1 LFGGSDLWLPVIRD
15 DVPSDRRH
23 ARTDYVNAGYFES
36 VGMRIV
42 RGRSF
47 SDADRDGAPRVAV
60 VNETFV
66 RQRFADVDPLGHT
79 VTLDYA
85 RDPQP
90 PFTIVGVVQD
100 TKYNDVRESK
110 AEPMIWAPLAQ
121 WPLEIHAITVS
132 TRAGAEAVVTRAARS
147 IVAAADSNL
156 MIRRTLTLREQ
167 VDQTISREHL
177 LLRLASRA
185 SVLALFPAAVG
196 LYGMLAYSVTRR
208 TRELGLRMALGA
220 SQSAVVRLV
229 VREALALVII
239 GAALG
244 VPLALAGGYAA
255 RAFLFGIAPHDA
267 ATLVFACGALMLVA
281 LAAASAPARRARR
294 VAPMAA
300 LRHE

>member
-1 LFGGSDLWLPVIRD
+1 
-15 DVPSDRRH
+15 
-23 ARTDYVNAGYFES
+23 
-36 VGMRIV
+36 
-42 RGRSF
+42 
-47 SDADRDGAPRVAV
+47 
-60 VNETFV
+60 
-66 RQRFADVDPLGHT
+66 

-100 TKYNDVRESK
+100 SKYNDVREPK

-121 WPLEIHAITVS
+121 WLLEIHAITLS
-132 TRAGAEAVVTRAARS
+132 TRAGNEAAVTRAARA
-147 IVAAADSNL
+147 IVTAADSNL

-177 LLRLASRA
+177 LLRLASSA
-185 SVLALFPAAVG
+185 SVLALFLAAVG

-208 TRELGLRMALGA
+208 THELGLRMALGA

-229 VREALALVII
+229 VREALALVVI
-239 GAALG
+239 GVALG

-267 ATLVFACGALMLVA
+267 ATLVVACGALMLVA
-281 LAAASAPARRARR
+281 LAAASAPARRASR
-294 VAPMAA
+294 VVPWPRCATTDRPWGRKFDK
-300 LRHE
+300 LGVSVPRFLTTRKWRNWQTR